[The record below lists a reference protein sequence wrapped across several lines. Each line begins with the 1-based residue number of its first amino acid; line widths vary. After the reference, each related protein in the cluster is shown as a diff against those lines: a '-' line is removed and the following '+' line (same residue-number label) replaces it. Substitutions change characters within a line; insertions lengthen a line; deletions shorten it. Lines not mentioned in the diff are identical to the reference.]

1 MEILNTVFFY
11 ILSIICVISAI
22 YCLFQKNIK
31 YAAIGAIVLFLSLS
45 CLYFG
50 LNAPYL
56 ALLQILFQGAAGALM
71 LLLVA
76 ITFDG
81 KTSKSSSKI
90 SLKAIAAP
98 VVGIFFAI
106 IIIPLIL
113 YGFGGFKTLSQ
124 HSIQDFATILFKNNI
139 LSFSAVTILI
149 VTVITGF
156 FAILANKINKIK
168 SLRLVKTPQNKKQEG
183 GLNV

>member
-11 ILSIICVISAI
+11 ILSTICVISAV
-22 YCLFQKNIK
+22 YCLFQKKIK
-31 YAAIGAIVLFLSLS
+31 NAVIGTIVLFLSLS

-56 ALLQILFQGAAGALM
+56 ALIQILIQGAVGALM
-71 LLLVA
+71 LLLAA
-76 ITFDG
+76 ITCDSE
-81 KTSKSSSKI
+81 TSKPSFGI

-124 HSIQDFATILFKNNI
+124 HSIQDFAAVLFKNNI
-139 LSFSAVTILI
+139 LGFGAVIILI
-149 VTVITGF
+149 LVVITGIF
-156 FAILANKINKIK
+156 TILANKINKIK
-168 SLRLVKTPQNKKQEG
+168 SLKLAKTPQNKKQEG
-183 GLNV
+183 V